1 MSFAPKGGHSEWLEA
16 CQSHALAGNRAA
28 HQSKGEQP
36 AVTTV
41 SLAMS
46 EHIEF
51 SMDAGIERYGGEW
64 DSRGYKQGLGVQ
76 VGIPKP

>member
-1 MSFAPKGGHSEWLEA
+1 MSFAPRGGHSEWLES

-36 AVTTV
+36 AVTTI

-51 SMDAGIERYGGEW
+51 STDTGIERYGGEW
-64 DSRGYKQGLGVQ
+64 DARGYKQGLGVQ
-76 VGIPKP
+76 VSIP